1 MLSTVFYEWFTYFKM
16 IESSNAFNLFGD
28 SKIDFPASTPE
39 TAKTSSSVID
49 INDEDKTPF
58 YTNFVL
64 DSKAAELLKCVS
76 GKDHEKGIDIQTDFR
91 FEVMRQNSAHDS
103 TLTYL
108 RLDTGSVETFSFG
121 IGETDYT
128 KVVFDGVNLTCLGG
142 IRHQCQ
148 NLTAGW
154 PGGPVPVVMLEVK
167 FKPREGT
174 FEKGSKRDWSNNK
187 YSIHGTFY
195 NAICGADGAQH
206 MRKRI
211 E

>member
-187 YSIHGTFY
+187 YSIHGTF
-195 NAICGADGAQH
+195 
-206 MRKRI
+206 
-211 E
+211 